1 MGLKLSSQN
10 PPRLRTY
17 SSTAGGAV
25 PTSSDAADVRRNGG
39 ASSSGGARVRARSL
53 GNFQTPG
60 HSAALSISTANGAN
74 RNGSPDSDAST
85 PEEGVFAAAGRSR
98 PLARSL
104 PMHLFALQG
113 IKCPV
118 CSKSIPADDV
128 ECHLVMCL
136 TKPRINYNEDIL
148 DEDKGECVICFED
161 LVEGDTIA
169 RLPCLCI
176 YHKGCIDKWFEKN
189 RSCPEHPND

>member
-17 SSTAGGAV
+17 SGSSPGPSGAEGIAV
-25 PTSSDAADVRRNGG
+25 ARNGG
-39 ASSSGGARVRARSL
+39 SGASSGARARARSL
-53 GNFQTPG
+53 GSFQTPG
-60 HSAALSISTANGAN
+60 HSAALSIPSASGGAN
-74 RNGSPDSDAST
+74 RSNSPDSDSST
-85 PEEGVFAAAGRSR
+85 PDDGGVFGR
-98 PLARSL
+98 AFTHSL
-104 PMHLFALQG
+104 PVHLFALQG

-136 TKPRINYNEDIL
+136 TKPRINYNEDVL
-148 DEDKGECVICFED
+148 ADDKGECVICFDE
-161 LVEGDTIA
+161 LVQGDTIA
-169 RLPCLCI
+169 RLPCLCV

-189 RSCPEHPND
+189 RSCPEHPAD